1 MAENE
6 IPVSIDYTSRAYYA
20 LKEELIAR
28 IQARIPEWT
37 ASESADFGLA
47 LVEAFAY
54 MGDIANYYIDRIANE
69 SFITT
74 ATQRDSILSIAE
86 TYGYAPSGYTN
97 SLVTVKFFNE
107 SESVVVIPAETRV
120 SGEVVF
126 ADTVET
132 VTFTTSSD
140 CSIGPAANGARGE
153 STVLAYQGE
162 LNTVEANSIYG
173 VQLGSSDG
181 EPNQKFEITDFPVVT
196 NSIEVYVQG
205 GTAWKKW
212 TRVQHLLDYGPN
224 DAVYTTR
231 LDQDN
236 NTYILFGDGIS
247 GAIPTFQSIIRAKY
261 VVGGGTLGNIAVGVL
276 DTIAKVP
283 GLSQQQTNAL
293 AGYIDVTNTTAG
305 LGGSN
310 PESND
315 SIRQNAPLYL
325 RAQNRA
331 ITLDDFEN
339 LALSVENCGKAN
351 AIANSPTSVTLYIAP
366 YRGFEDFEPTPGVV
380 EETGV
385 ATVEWDALKSA
396 VNTYLSDKMLIGT
409 TLTITRPTYVP
420 VTVNIEF
427 TLNGEFTQ
435 SETEKAIKTKMV
447 ENFSYNYVDFGA
459 ELTVQDVEY
468 VLQRVSGVKS
478 VKCKFLFKTGGTP
491 SLSAIA
497 ALPNEIL
504 TFAEPNIV
512 LELGS

>member
-1 MAENE
+1 MATNE
-6 IPVSIDYTSRAYYA
+6 IPVSIDYTSRDYYA

-28 IQARIPEWT
+28 VQARIPEWT
-37 ASESADFGLA
+37 ASEASDFGLA

-54 MGDIANYYIDRIANE
+54 MGDIANYYIDRVANE

-74 ATQRDSILSIAE
+74 ATQRDSILAIAE
-86 TYGYAPSGYTN
+86 TYGYAPSGYAN
-97 SLVTVKFFNE
+97 ALVTVKFYNE
-107 SESVVVIPAETRV
+107 STAVVVIPAETRV

-132 VTFTTSSD
+132 VIFTTMSD
-140 CSIGPAANGARGE
+140 CSIAAAVDGARGE
-153 STVLAYQGE
+153 STVVAYHGE

-173 VQLGSSDG
+173 AQLGSSDG
-181 EPNQKFEITDFPVVT
+181 EPNQKFEIQDSPVVT
-196 NSIEVYVQG
+196 DSIEVYVQG

-212 TRVQHLLDYGPN
+212 TRVPHLLDYGQN

-247 GAIPTFQSIIRAKY
+247 GAIPTYQSVIRVKY
-261 VVGGGTLGNIAVGVL
+261 VVGGGTVGNIATGII
-276 DTIAKVP
+276 DTIIKVP

-293 AGYIDVTNTTAG
+293 SGYIDVTNTTNG
-305 LGGSN
+305 LGGSE

-339 LALSVENCGKAN
+339 LALSVDNCGKAN

-366 YRGFEDFEPTPGVV
+366 YRGFEEFEPTPGVV
-380 EETGV
+380 ESTGA
-385 ATVEWDALKSA
+385 ATVEWDALKSS
-396 VNTYLSDKMLIGT
+396 VNDYLKDKMLIGT
-409 TLTITRPTYVP
+409 TLTITKPVYVP
-420 VTVNIEF
+420 VTANIQY

-435 SETEKAIKTKMV
+435 AETEKAIKTKMV
-447 ENFSYNYVDFGA
+447 ENFSYNYIDFGA

-468 VLQRVSGVKS
+468 VLQRVSGVKTG
-478 VKCKFLFKTGGTP
+478 KCRFLYKTGGTP
-491 SLSAIA
+491 SLSGIT
-497 ALPNEIL
+497 ALANEIL
-504 TFAEPNIV
+504 TFAEPNII
-512 LELGS
+512 LELG